1 MFSLQGSKW
10 MVRFDL
16 MLLKKKVVL
25 DRISINRI
33 DRVVV
38 KIVNLYGCKEYIL
51 EQDREGTFLYIVVS
65 HFLSG

>member
-51 EQDREGTFLYIVVS
+51 EQDGEGTSLYIVVS